1 MLRGPFVSIVICY
14 RDGGFKLYDGSCCEG
29 GVGGVFVLLFGFS
42 VGMSTINLLMV
53 SHLLF
58 VDNT

>member
-1 MLRGPFVSIVICY
+1 MSPLLFVIVMEALSCMM
-14 RDGGFKLYDGSCCEG
+14 DHAVKGGG
-29 GVGGVFVLLFGFS
+29 GGGVFVLLFGFS

>member
-14 RDGGFKLYDGSCCEG
+14 RDGGFKLYRSCCETVRG
-29 GVGGVFVLLFGFS
+29 GLLCCFS

-58 VDNT
+58 VDDT